1 MKTAPLLASLFAVA
15 SGKATLPRHHPVW
28 VRGGSD
34 AYSAA
39 CDKAY
44 EEAVASAQAQMAK
57 FAGDIEG
64 GSCVVDFGTKSDAVL
79 SSAVEAFSKKAPQAT
94 DPEGEKI
101 YTAKASSLEATIEP
115 SLRVLYMKQL
125 LLLREKA
132 LARYKAAAKASESSD
147 YEAMVDADSFFGA
160 EAEASTRAGWDY
172 SAERASL
179 QATMNEVARAKKRLS
194 DTKLAAAKAQQEVM
208 KLLQTQHGQIQQL
221 QQVAYGTATPLNLG
235 LAYRV
240 PDTNINLSLGHQQ
253 GRTNIQMSCV
263 PDESAPLLGPNG
275 FTRGVGPGNLGVSV
289 SLTV

>member
-1 MKTAPLLASLFAVA
+1 MRSVPLLASLFAVA
-15 SGKATLPRHHPVW
+15 SGKAALPRNHALW

-34 AYSAA
+34 GYAAA
-39 CDKAY
+39 CDQAY
-44 EEAVASAQAQMAK
+44 QNAISGAQAELSK
-57 FAGDIEG
+57 FSEEIES
-64 GSCVVDFGTKSDAVL
+64 GSCVVDFGAKSDAVL
-79 SSAVEAFSKKAPQAT
+79 AAAMQGFAASAPSPADASDQKMCAAKAAAVE
-94 DPEGEKI
+94 G
-101 YTAKASSLEATIEP
+101 LLEP

-132 LARYKAAAKASESSD
+132 LARYKVAAKASENSD
-147 YEAMVDADSFFGA
+147 YEAMIDADAFFGS

-179 QATMNEVARAKKRLS
+179 QATMNEVARAKKRLA
-194 DTKLAAAKAQQEVM
+194 DTKLAAAKAQQEIM
-208 KLLQTQHGQIQQL
+208 KLLQTQHSQIQQL

-240 PDTNINLSLGHQQ
+240 PDTNINLSVGHQQ
-253 GRTNIQMSCV
+253 GRTNVQLSCV